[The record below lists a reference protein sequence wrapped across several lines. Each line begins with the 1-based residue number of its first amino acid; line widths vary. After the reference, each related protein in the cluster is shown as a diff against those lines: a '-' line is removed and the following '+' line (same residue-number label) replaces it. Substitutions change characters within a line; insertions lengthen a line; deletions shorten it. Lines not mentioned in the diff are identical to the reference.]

1 VSVNRGALLGV
12 SAYLLWGLSPVYWRI
27 EGDVALLDVILWRA
41 AGAALLLVGWQLLRG
56 SFRRLRALVAQPRDF
71 LMFVLTASLLATN
84 WIAFIWVVTT
94 DRVLE
99 ASLGY
104 FINPMMSVALGV
116 VVLRERL
123 NLVPLL
129 TVLVAACG
137 VLVLA
142 VDVGA
147 VPWTALYLGGSF
159 ALYGLF
165 RKTSPAGSMDGLT
178 IEMLVLLPFV
188 LCWLVVRAL
197 SGDGV
202 FGLSDIGL
210 DVWLI
215 GSGAMTIAPLL
226 LFSAAARR
234 IELWIV
240 GMLQF
245 LAPTIQFLLGVVLWD
260 EPWGGG
266 QALGFVLIWLALI
279 VFVAD
284 AGLQVRRVRR
294 ISGAAVSGSSR

>member
-1 VSVNRGALLGV
+1 MNRGALLGV

>member
-1 VSVNRGALLGV
+1 MPVNQGVLLGV
-12 SAYLLWGLSPVYWRI
+12 WAYLLWGLSPIYWRI
-27 EGDVALLDVILWRA
+27 EGDVPLFDVILWRIA
-41 AGAALLLVGWQLLRG
+41 AAAVLLVGWQLLNG
-56 SFRRLRALVAQPRDF
+56 SLSRLRALVATPRN
-71 LMFVLTASLLATN
+71 LGMFVLTSLLLATN

-104 FINPMMSVALGV
+104 FTNPLMSVVLGV

-123 NLVPLL
+123 RLVPMI
-129 TVLVAACG
+129 TVLIAACG

-142 VDVGA
+142 LDVGS

-165 RKTSPAGSMDGLT
+165 RKTSPAGSWDGLT
-178 IEMLVLLPFV
+178 IEVLLLLPFV
-188 LCWLVVRAL
+188 LSLLVYRAL

-210 DVWLI
+210 DIWLI
-215 GSGAMTIAPLL
+215 GAGAMTIAPLL
-226 LFSAAARR
+226 LFAASARR
-234 IELWIV
+234 IELWFV

-245 LAPTIQFLLGVVLWD
+245 LAPTIQFFLGVWLWN

-266 QALGFVLIWLALI
+266 QALGFVLIWIALV
-279 VFVAD
+279 VFVVD
-284 AGLQVRRVRR
+284 IGVRVRQLSR
-294 ISGAAVSGSSR
+294 LAAGSRTT